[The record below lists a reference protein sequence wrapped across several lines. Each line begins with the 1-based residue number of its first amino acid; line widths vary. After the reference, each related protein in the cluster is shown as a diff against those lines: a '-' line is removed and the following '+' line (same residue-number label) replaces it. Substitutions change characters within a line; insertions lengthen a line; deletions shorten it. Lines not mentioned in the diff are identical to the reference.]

1 MLAWHGFSAP
11 DPASPEKAR
20 QAMATLQSSAP
31 SADKALACKHLA
43 VYGTAE
49 AVPAL
54 APLLHDEQLAAWA
67 RTALETIHGPVAD
80 QALRDAAGQLQGR
93 LLVGVINSIGVRR
106 DAQAVRMLIS
116 RLRGD
121 DEAVASA
128 AALALGRIG
137 GDAPARILQR
147 TLTDSR
153 ASVRS
158 TAAQGCILCGE
169 QFFAQKEYAKAAR
182 FYDAVRQAE
191 LPAIRIAEATR
202 GAILARF
209 HDGIPLLLETLRSPD
224 QALWAIGLSTAR
236 ELPGQVVTEELAV
249 ELRQTPTA
257 RQVPLLLAIADRND
271 EAAADVLL
279 TQARDG
285 EKHLRLAALAALGR
299 LGSARATPV
308 LLQAVGESD
317 PELAQTAIT
326 TLAGLPADEVDPL
339 VATRLR
345 AASGNARLP
354 LIRLAGQRRIAA
366 ATSDFI
372 EAAGDA
378 DAAMRAS
385 GLKALWDTAGVGEL
399 NVDRPAWP
407 GEIRGRN
414 PSRAGGARNRLRPHP
429 RQSGVR
435 GPVATAIECQFDGRS
450 MRVVAR
456 LRRRGHTRDPRKCA
470 AIRGGGRSPSAGC
483 RRARVDRLAGCRR
496 PARVARCLAEDHR
509 RFPPV
514 SGVARR
520 GAAAGNQ
527 LAIPRC

>member
-1 MLAWHGFSAP
+1 MPKPSECSSTGCAVTTKP
-11 DPASPEKAR
+11 YPA
-20 QAMATLQSSAP
+20 
-31 SADKALACKHLA
+31 
-43 VYGTAE
+43 
-49 AVPAL
+49 
-54 APLLHDEQLAAWA
+54 AAW
-67 RTALETIHGPVAD
+67 LW
-80 QALRDAAGQLQGR
+80 AG
-93 LLVGVINSIGVRR
+93 S
-106 DAQAVRMLIS
+106 
-116 RLRGD
+116 
-121 DEAVASA
+121 
-128 AALALGRIG
+128 

-153 ASVRS
+153 QHALRG
-158 TAAQGCILCGE
+158 AGCILCGE
-169 QFFAQKEYAKAAR
+169 QFAQGI
-182 FYDAVRQAE
+182 RQGRKILTRCVKRNA
-191 LPAIRIAEATR
+191 AIRIAEATR

-209 HDGIPLLLETLRSPD
+209 HDGIRCVETLRSPD

-378 DAAMRAS
+378 DAAMRAA
-385 GLKALWDTAGVGEL
+385 GLKALGDTAGVGEL
-399 NVDRPAWP
+399 NALTDLLGRAKSEA
-407 GEIRGRN
+407 EIQ
-414 PSRAGGARNRLRPHP
+414 AVQEALETACARIPDKAACAAQLLPRLNA
-429 RQSGVR
+429 SS
-435 GPVATAIECQFDGRS
+435 TAVQCALL
-450 MRVVAR
+450 RV
-456 LRRRGHTRDPRKCA
+456 RRRGHTRDPRNCSDPWRRKIPKC
-470 AIRGGGRSPSAGC
+470 GC